1 MLIGLT
7 LVERRTYQGE
17 IIMSEKQRFHH
28 GDLKNAA
35 LREGLKIIETRGY
48 QQVEIKTIAQACG
61 VSSPS
66 IYRHF
71 KSKKDL
77 MNALLVKTSELFYDY
92 LDYQNDQAK
101 SPKEELIAM
110 GIRFIRF
117 SWEQQHYF
125 EFLFNSEFAYKV
137 NYDHEQLSVEM
148 NNHNSFS
155 LFEKTVKRYLLAMQ
169 VKDNMEMHVINLWS
183 YISGLAKVSDLIES
197 GNKEQQLEGY
207 VRNMMAIYTSGINKA

>member
-1 MLIGLT
+1 
-7 LVERRTYQGE
+7 
-17 IIMSEKQRFHH
+17 MSEKQKFHH

-35 LREGLKIIETRGY
+35 LREGLKIIETSGY

-77 MNALLVKTSELFYDY
+77 MNALLVRVSELFYDY
-92 LDYQNDQAK
+92 LDCQDDQAK
-101 SPKEELIAM
+101 SPREELIAM

-117 SWEQQHYF
+117 SQDQQHYF

-137 NYDHEQLSVEM
+137 NYDHEQLSVKM
-148 NNHNSFS
+148 ANHNSFS

-197 GNKEQQLEGY
+197 SNKEQQLADY
-207 VRNMMAIYTSGINKA
+207 VRNMMAIYTSGISKA

>member
-1 MLIGLT
+1 
-7 LVERRTYQGE
+7 
-17 IIMSEKQRFHH
+17 MSEKQKFHH

-35 LREGLKIIETRGY
+35 LREGLKIIETSGY

-77 MNALLVKTSELFYDY
+77 MNALLVKVSELFYDY
-92 LDYQNDQAK
+92 LYCQDDQAK
-101 SPKEELIAM
+101 SPREELIAM

-117 SWEQQHYF
+117 SQDQQHYF

-137 NYDHEQLSVEM
+137 NYDHEQLSVKM
-148 NNHNSFS
+148 ANHNSYS

-197 GNKEQQLEGY
+197 SNKEQQLADY
-207 VRNMMAIYTSGINKA
+207 VRNMMAIYTSGISKA

>member
-1 MLIGLT
+1 
-7 LVERRTYQGE
+7 
-17 IIMSEKQRFHH
+17 MSEKQKFHH

-35 LREGLKIIETRGY
+35 LREGLKIIETSGY
-48 QQVEIKTIAQACG
+48 QQVKIKTIAQACG

-77 MNALLVKTSELFYDY
+77 MNALLVKVSELFYDY
-92 LDYQNDQAK
+92 LDCQDDQAK
-101 SPKEELIAM
+101 SPREELIAM

-117 SWEQQHYF
+117 SQDQQHYF

-137 NYDHEQLSVEM
+137 NYDHEQLSVKM
-148 NNHNSFS
+148 VNHNSFS

-197 GNKEQQLEGY
+197 SNKEQQLEDY
-207 VRNMMAIYTSGINKA
+207 VRDMMAIYTSGISKA

>member
-1 MLIGLT
+1 
-7 LVERRTYQGE
+7 
-17 IIMSEKQRFHH
+17 MSEKQRFHH

-92 LDYQNDQAK
+92 LDYQDDQAK

-125 EFLFNSEFAYKV
+125 EFLFNSGFAYKV

-207 VRNMMAIYTSGINKA
+207 VRNMMAIYTSGINRL

>member
-1 MLIGLT
+1 
-7 LVERRTYQGE
+7 
-17 IIMSEKQRFHH
+17 MSEKQKFHH

-35 LREGLKIIETRGY
+35 LREGLKIIETSGY

-77 MNALLVKTSELFYDY
+77 MNALLVKVSELFYDY
-92 LDYQNDQAK
+92 LDCQDDQAK
-101 SPKEELIAM
+101 SPREELIAM

-117 SWEQQHYF
+117 SQDQQHYF

-137 NYDHEQLSVEM
+137 NYDHEQLSVKM
-148 NNHNSFS
+148 VNHNSFS

-197 GNKEQQLEGY
+197 SNKEQQLEDY
-207 VRNMMAIYTSGINKA
+207 VRDMMAIYTSGISKA

>member
-1 MLIGLT
+1 
-7 LVERRTYQGE
+7 
-17 IIMSEKQRFHH
+17 MSEKQRFHH
-28 GDLKNAA
+28 GNLKNAA

-92 LDYQNDQAK
+92 LDYQDDQAK

-125 EFLFNSEFAYKV
+125 EFLFNSGFAYKV

>member
-1 MLIGLT
+1 
-7 LVERRTYQGE
+7 
-17 IIMSEKQRFHH
+17 MSEKQKFHH

-35 LREGLKIIETRGY
+35 LREGLKIIETSGY

-77 MNALLVKTSELFYDY
+77 MNALLVKVSELFYDY
-92 LDYQNDQAK
+92 LDCQDDQAK
-101 SPKEELIAM
+101 SPREELIAM

-117 SWEQQHYF
+117 SQDQQHYF

-137 NYDHEQLSVEM
+137 NYDHEQLSVKM
-148 NNHNSFS
+148 ANHNSYS

-197 GNKEQQLEGY
+197 SNKEQQLADY
-207 VRNMMAIYTSGINKA
+207 VRNMMAIYTSGISKA

>member
-1 MLIGLT
+1 
-7 LVERRTYQGE
+7 
-17 IIMSEKQRFHH
+17 MSEKQKFHH

-92 LDYQNDQAK
+92 LDYQDDQAK

-125 EFLFNSEFAYKV
+125 EFLFNSGFAYKV

>member
-1 MLIGLT
+1 
-7 LVERRTYQGE
+7 
-17 IIMSEKQRFHH
+17 
-28 GDLKNAA
+28 
-35 LREGLKIIETRGY
+35 
-48 QQVEIKTIAQACG
+48 
-61 VSSPS
+61 
-66 IYRHF
+66 
-71 KSKKDL
+71 

-92 LDYQNDQAK
+92 LDYQDDQAK

-125 EFLFNSEFAYKV
+125 EFLFNSGFAYKV

>member
-1 MLIGLT
+1 
-7 LVERRTYQGE
+7 
-17 IIMSEKQRFHH
+17 MSEKQKFHH

-35 LREGLKIIETRGY
+35 LREGLKIIETSGY

-77 MNALLVKTSELFYDY
+77 MNALLVKVSELFYDY
-92 LDYQNDQAK
+92 LDCQDDQAK
-101 SPKEELIAM
+101 SPREELIAM

-117 SWEQQHYF
+117 SQDQQHYF

-137 NYDHEQLSVEM
+137 NYDHEQLSVKM
-148 NNHNSFS
+148 ANHNSFS

-197 GNKEQQLEGY
+197 SNKEQQLADY
-207 VRNMMAIYTSGINKA
+207 VRNMMAIYTSGISKA

>member
-1 MLIGLT
+1 
-7 LVERRTYQGE
+7 
-17 IIMSEKQRFHH
+17 MSEKQRFHH

-92 LDYQNDQAK
+92 LDYQDDQAK

-125 EFLFNSEFAYKV
+125 EFLFNSGFAYKV

>member
-1 MLIGLT
+1 
-7 LVERRTYQGE
+7 
-17 IIMSEKQRFHH
+17 MSEKQRFHH

-35 LREGLKIIETRGY
+35 LREGLKIIGTRGY

-92 LDYQNDQAK
+92 LDYQDDQAK

-125 EFLFNSEFAYKV
+125 EFLFNSGFAYKV